1 MSQVNGFGEQP
12 AILVEGLT
20 KSFGEVHALRGI
32 DLSVPRG
39 TVLGVLGP
47 NGAGK
52 TTAVRILTTLL
63 LPDGGRALV
72 EGYDVVRDAAA
83 VRRSIG
89 LAGQSAA
96 IQEELTGR
104 ENLEIIGRLYHLS
117 WPHARSRAVE
127 LLEQFGLS
135 DAADRAAK
143 TYSGGMQRR
152 LDLAASLVGRPKVLF
167 LDEPTTGLDPR
178 SRLGMWDIIRSLV
191 ADGTTLL
198 LTTQYLDEAD
208 ELANEIVVIDHGLV
222 IAAGTSEEL
231 KGRVGGDVVEFT
243 VPDRG
248 LIDDATAAIT
258 KIGESE
264 PTADPETGM
273 VSLRVGSRGSDAL
286 VEVVR
291 SLDAAGVETRGLALR
306 RPSLD
311 DVFLALTGHA
321 AEEEEPGGRRRGRRR
336 RPARQGHGKDG
347 VMTAVAERTGAPG
360 LPAGPG
366 LGVRFRWAV
375 TDTLTITR
383 RNLLV
388 WMRVPAYLVF
398 TVIQPVIFVLMFR
411 YVFGGAIPV
420 NVPGGYVNFLIP
432 GIVAQTAAFASFG
445 TAIALAMELKKGVI
459 DRLRSMP
466 MARSAVLAGRLV
478 ADTGRMTVT
487 ILIIIGVGYAVGF
500 RFINGFGPAVAMI
513 LLAIVFGVAICC
525 ISAFTG
531 LAIGDEES
539 VQAFG
544 LIWLFPLT
552 FLSSA
557 FVPIAT
563 MPGWLQAFANNQ
575 PVTYV
580 VDTMRAL
587 ALGGPVAAN
596 LWKSVAWL
604 AGIFIVFLPLAV
616 RAYRRAS

>member
-1 MSQVNGFGEQP
+1 MSQVNGVGEQP

-20 KSFGEVHALRGI
+20 KSFGDAQALRGI

-63 LPDGGRALV
+63 LPDEGRALV

-127 LLEQFGLS
+127 LLEQFGLG
-135 DAADRAAK
+135 DAADRTAK

-178 SRLGMWDIIRSLV
+178 SRLGMWDIIRSLA

-208 ELANEIVVIDHGLV
+208 ELADEIVVIDHGLV

-243 VPDRG
+243 VPDRSR
-248 LIDDATAAIT
+248 IEDAVAAIS
-258 KIGESE
+258 KIMERVGEVGGE
-264 PTADPETGM
+264 PLADPGSGV
-273 VSLRVGSRGSDAL
+273 VSIRVGSHGSDAL

-291 SLDAAGVETRGLALR
+291 SLDAVEVVTRGLTLR

-321 AEEEEPGGRRRGRRR
+321 AEEDEPGGRRRGRRGAR
-336 RPARQGHGKDG
+336 RGKD
-347 VMTAVAERTGAPG
+347 MERT
-360 LPAGPG
+360 
-366 LGVRFRWAV
+366 
-375 TDTLTITR
+375 
-383 RNLLV
+383 
-388 WMRVPAYLVF
+388 
-398 TVIQPVIFVLMFR
+398 
-411 YVFGGAIPV
+411 
-420 NVPGGYVNFLIP
+420 
-432 GIVAQTAAFASFG
+432 AS
-445 TAIALAMELKKGVI
+445 
-459 DRLRSMP
+459 
-466 MARSAVLAGRLV
+466 
-478 ADTGRMTVT
+478 
-487 ILIIIGVGYAVGF
+487 
-500 RFINGFGPAVAMI
+500 
-513 LLAIVFGVAICC
+513 
-525 ISAFTG
+525 
-531 LAIGDEES
+531 
-539 VQAFG
+539 
-544 LIWLFPLT
+544 
-552 FLSSA
+552 
-557 FVPIAT
+557 
-563 MPGWLQAFANNQ
+563 
-575 PVTYV
+575 
-580 VDTMRAL
+580 
-587 ALGGPVAAN
+587 
-596 LWKSVAWL
+596 
-604 AGIFIVFLPLAV
+604 
-616 RAYRRAS
+616 

>member
-1 MSQVNGFGEQP
+1 MSQVNGVGGAP

-63 LPDGGRALV
+63 LPDGGKALV
-72 EGYDVVRDAAA
+72 EGHDVVREAAA

-117 WPHARSRAVE
+117 WPQARSRATE

-208 ELANEIVVIDHGLV
+208 ELASEIVVIDHGLV
-222 IAAGTSEEL
+222 IAAGTAEEL

-243 VPDRG
+243 VPDRRR
-248 LIDDATAAIT
+248 ISDAVTAVA
-258 KIGESE
+258 KIMEAGGE
-264 PTADPETGM
+264 PFADPETG
-273 VSLRVGSRGSDAL
+273 VISVRVGSRGSDAL
-286 VEVVR
+286 IDAVR
-291 SLDAAGVETRGLALR
+291 SLDAAGVEVRGLTLR

-321 AEEEEPGGRRRGRRR
+321 AEEEEPGGRRRGRRDGQR
-336 RPARQGHGKDG
+336 GKD
-347 VMTAVAERTGAPG
+347 VERT
-360 LPAGPG
+360 
-366 LGVRFRWAV
+366 
-375 TDTLTITR
+375 
-383 RNLLV
+383 
-388 WMRVPAYLVF
+388 
-398 TVIQPVIFVLMFR
+398 
-411 YVFGGAIPV
+411 
-420 NVPGGYVNFLIP
+420 
-432 GIVAQTAAFASFG
+432 AS
-445 TAIALAMELKKGVI
+445 
-459 DRLRSMP
+459 
-466 MARSAVLAGRLV
+466 
-478 ADTGRMTVT
+478 
-487 ILIIIGVGYAVGF
+487 
-500 RFINGFGPAVAMI
+500 
-513 LLAIVFGVAICC
+513 
-525 ISAFTG
+525 
-531 LAIGDEES
+531 
-539 VQAFG
+539 
-544 LIWLFPLT
+544 
-552 FLSSA
+552 
-557 FVPIAT
+557 
-563 MPGWLQAFANNQ
+563 
-575 PVTYV
+575 
-580 VDTMRAL
+580 
-587 ALGGPVAAN
+587 
-596 LWKSVAWL
+596 
-604 AGIFIVFLPLAV
+604 
-616 RAYRRAS
+616 

>member
-1 MSQVNGFGEQP
+1 MSQVNGVGEQP

-20 KSFGEVHALRGI
+20 KSFGEVQALRGI

-63 LPDGGRALV
+63 LPDQGRALV

-96 IQEELTGR
+96 IQEELTGQ

-117 WPHARSRAVE
+117 WPQARSRAVE

-152 LDLAASLVGRPKVLF
+152 LDLAASLTGRPKVLF

-222 IAAGTSEEL
+222 IAAGTAEEL

-243 VPDRG
+243 VPDRSR
-248 LIDDATAAIT
+248 IEDAVTAIS
-258 KIGESE
+258 KIVERVGEVGGE
-264 PTADPETGM
+264 PLADPVSGV
-273 VSLRVGSRGSDAL
+273 VSLRVGSHGSDAL

-291 SLDAAGVETRGLALR
+291 SLDAVGVVTRGLTLR

-321 AEEEEPGGRRRGRRR
+321 AEEDEPGGRRRGRRGAR
-336 RPARQGHGKDG
+336 RGKD
-347 VMTAVAERTGAPG
+347 MERT
-360 LPAGPG
+360 
-366 LGVRFRWAV
+366 
-375 TDTLTITR
+375 
-383 RNLLV
+383 
-388 WMRVPAYLVF
+388 
-398 TVIQPVIFVLMFR
+398 
-411 YVFGGAIPV
+411 
-420 NVPGGYVNFLIP
+420 
-432 GIVAQTAAFASFG
+432 AS
-445 TAIALAMELKKGVI
+445 
-459 DRLRSMP
+459 
-466 MARSAVLAGRLV
+466 
-478 ADTGRMTVT
+478 
-487 ILIIIGVGYAVGF
+487 
-500 RFINGFGPAVAMI
+500 
-513 LLAIVFGVAICC
+513 
-525 ISAFTG
+525 
-531 LAIGDEES
+531 
-539 VQAFG
+539 
-544 LIWLFPLT
+544 
-552 FLSSA
+552 
-557 FVPIAT
+557 
-563 MPGWLQAFANNQ
+563 
-575 PVTYV
+575 
-580 VDTMRAL
+580 
-587 ALGGPVAAN
+587 
-596 LWKSVAWL
+596 
-604 AGIFIVFLPLAV
+604 
-616 RAYRRAS
+616 